1 MSIGIT
7 INVGGDIHIRN
18 LRLSFPTFFTRK
30 GDYDDM
36 FGDYRETGSRSC
48 IRKLACNS
56 QTYHRIMKKELTLGT
71 PAVPGNKISFATKT
85 RELLNK
91 ELPADCQIETTQDA
105 WYLGAICALT
115 VTFIFP
121 PAVLA
126 LAYCV
131 IKAKKGGRR

>member
-1 MSIGIT
+1 
-7 INVGGDIHIRN
+7 
-18 LRLSFPTFFTRK
+18 
-30 GDYDDM
+30 
-36 FGDYRETGSRSC
+36 
-48 IRKLACNS
+48 
-56 QTYHRIMKKELTLGT
+56 MKKELTLGT
-71 PAVPGNKISFATKT
+71 PAVPAHLTNKVSKI

-91 ELPADCQIETTQDA
+91 ALSADCQIESTQDA
-105 WYLGAICALT
+105 WYLGAIGALT

>member
-1 MSIGIT
+1 M
-7 INVGGDIHIRN
+7 HY
-18 LRLSFPTFFTRK
+18 K
-30 GDYDDM
+30 
-36 FGDYRETGSRSC
+36 
-48 IRKLACNS
+48 
-56 QTYHRIMKKELTLGT
+56 MKKELTLGT
-71 PAVPGNKISFATKT
+71 PAVPAHLTNKASKI
-85 RELLNK
+85 REQLNK
-91 ELPADCQIETTQDA
+91 ELPADCQIESTQDA

>member
-1 MSIGIT
+1 
-7 INVGGDIHIRN
+7 
-18 LRLSFPTFFTRK
+18 
-30 GDYDDM
+30 
-36 FGDYRETGSRSC
+36 
-48 IRKLACNS
+48 
-56 QTYHRIMKKELTLGT
+56 MKKELTLGT
-71 PAVPGNKISFATKT
+71 PAVPAREINFATKI

-91 ELPADCQIETTQDA
+91 ALPADCKIKTAHDA
-105 WYLGAICALT
+105 WYVCAICALT

>member
-1 MSIGIT
+1 
-7 INVGGDIHIRN
+7 
-18 LRLSFPTFFTRK
+18 
-30 GDYDDM
+30 
-36 FGDYRETGSRSC
+36 
-48 IRKLACNS
+48 
-56 QTYHRIMKKELTLGT
+56 MKKELTLGT
-71 PAVPGNKISFATKT
+71 PAVPAREINFVTKI

-91 ELPADCQIETTQDA
+91 ALPADCQIKTSRDA
-105 WYLGAICALT
+105 WYVGAICALT

>member
-1 MSIGIT
+1 
-7 INVGGDIHIRN
+7 
-18 LRLSFPTFFTRK
+18 
-30 GDYDDM
+30 
-36 FGDYRETGSRSC
+36 
-48 IRKLACNS
+48 
-56 QTYHRIMKKELTLGT
+56 MKKELTLGT
-71 PAVPGNKISFATKT
+71 PAVPAREIDFVTKT
-85 RELLNK
+85 NK
-91 ELPADCQIETTQDA
+91 ELPTDCPIETTQDA